1 MLDLDQYDKF
11 ISELS
16 PILNLETTRQHIL
29 FPLLLHEIHQIRDL
43 LYNLKPHKTKRS
55 LNFIGTAWKWIAG
68 NPDHDDFITIK
79 EKMTDTLRNNN
90 KQVIINKL
98 YNDRINNITR
108 VQNKIYKLLS
118 EDSNFQNDVVVNAQ
132 YKIKLIKEDLENINY
147 AIHWAKM
154 GIINSIIL
162 SKNEI
167 KFATQHLDKQNLPY
181 TTIEEALDFA
191 EIKIIS
197 NSSSLIYV
205 INIPLT
211 TNEMFQQLLIKPL
224 KRNNLVIEILYNVIL
239 KNNEELYGI
248 TKKCKTY
255 NYLSICKSQN
265 IVDIRN
271 NTCIPNLLKSQPAT
285 CNTMN
290 NQHIPTIDE
299 ISTGVLLLN
308 QFTGLLETEDITH
321 KLNGTFLIKFHNST
335 VRINGNTFISQEAS
349 MITAL
354 PAILQPNPKENQYR
368 ELLSLEMM
376 KEIHINNTNA
386 IKLLEAEGNKHQITT
401 YTVIIC
407 IALFLTFAIIR
418 KFASRNFQTKI
429 IIQKPEEIIPEET
442 HIPQTIVERNLL
454 QIASHNA
461 ALNSQMKPRFNDIP
475 YF

>member
-1 MLDLDQYDKF
+1 MDLDQYDKF

-79 EKMTDTLRNNN
+79 EKMTDTLKNNN

-308 QFTGLLETEDITH
+308 HFTGLL
-321 KLNGTFLIKFHNST
+321 
-335 VRINGNTFISQEAS
+335 
-349 MITAL
+349 
-354 PAILQPNPKENQYR
+354 
-368 ELLSLEMM
+368 
-376 KEIHINNTNA
+376 
-386 IKLLEAEGNKHQITT
+386 
-401 YTVIIC
+401 
-407 IALFLTFAIIR
+407 
-418 KFASRNFQTKI
+418 
-429 IIQKPEEIIPEET
+429 
-442 HIPQTIVERNLL
+442 
-454 QIASHNA
+454 
-461 ALNSQMKPRFNDIP
+461 
-475 YF
+475 